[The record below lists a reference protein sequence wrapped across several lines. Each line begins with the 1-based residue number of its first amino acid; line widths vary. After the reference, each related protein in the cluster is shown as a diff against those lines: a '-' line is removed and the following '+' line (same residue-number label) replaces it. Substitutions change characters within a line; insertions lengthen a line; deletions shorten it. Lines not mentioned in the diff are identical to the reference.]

1 MYNMLKLSVSLS
13 SLVGPF
19 RYYVG
24 NVYMYNIL
32 KLSNIKMF
40 FPSFISVVTSVSLF

>member
-1 MYNMLKLSVSLS
+1 MYIMLKLSVSLS

-24 NVYMYNIL
+24 RVY
-32 KLSNIKMF
+32 IKTGF
-40 FPSFISVVTSVSLF
+40 TGFKVSKFKNMDVEVERLC